1 VKRAVKNWVMFLAA
15 LSGGAASAASFPPF
29 YARVQTEEGSFFAV
43 RPLYSH
49 TTAAEGAVRDVF
61 WPLYSRKEFKDEKS
75 SRGLIFWFTHEFDVS
90 SESPRFRRWLLPFY
104 FQGRDVHGE
113 SYGALFPAGGTIRE
127 FLGRDEIRFVL
138 FPVYANS
145 RINEVRT
152 TSVLWPIY
160 SRTRGN
166 GIQRDRVFPL
176 YGKSVL
182 EEKYEKKFVLWPFW
196 NSAEYFYPGDSGKVW
211 VLFPVCGRADLE
223 KEQTL
228 WLLPPFFRFT
238 KGDRQD
244 RIFCPWPFIQ
254 KVDNERYDRIYLW
267 PLWGR
272 DRYKAGLKQRNF
284 LLWPLLWSERSEEAD
299 RSKTR
304 RMAVPFLYLQ
314 RTFQMEEGV
323 PKDDWQEIASLWKIW
338 PLMSLRREGEV
349 SRFRMLELWPVSD
362 SPPIERNWA
371 PLWTLY
377 RRTADE
383 EGVIRR
389 DLLWFAWNSER
400 DPEGGRREWSLL
412 KGLLA
417 YKREGDARTLRLFYF
432 MRFGE

>member
-1 VKRAVKNWVMFLAA
+1 MFLAA

-90 SESPRFRRWLLPFY
+90 SESPRYRRWLLPFY

-238 KGDRQD
+238 KGERQD

-267 PLWGR
+267 PL
-272 DRYKAGLKQRNF
+272 
-284 LLWPLLWSERSEEAD
+284 
-299 RSKTR
+299 
-304 RMAVPFLYLQ
+304 
-314 RTFQMEEGV
+314 
-323 PKDDWQEIASLWKIW
+323 
-338 PLMSLRREGEV
+338 
-349 SRFRMLELWPVSD
+349 
-362 SPPIERNWA
+362 
-371 PLWTLY
+371 
-377 RRTADE
+377 
-383 EGVIRR
+383 
-389 DLLWFAWNSER
+389 
-400 DPEGGRREWSLL
+400 
-412 KGLLA
+412 
-417 YKREGDARTLRLFYF
+417 
-432 MRFGE
+432 